1 MRRPRRRRA
10 ETEAV
15 QLVLIVEDDPGI
27 QDVLRFL
34 AEANDMRVVTADTC
48 EVAIREAEL
57 HQPDI
62 AVVDLGLPDRDG
74 IQVIRN
80 MRTWS
85 RAPIIALSARTL
97 EAQRRAAL
105 DAGAD
110 DYVTKPFSA
119 PDLLARMRTLLSR
132 QAPADRSD
140 GAR

>member
-1 MRRPRRRRA
+1 M
-10 ETEAV
+10 
-15 QLVLIVEDDPGI
+15 QLVLIVEDDQGI

-34 AEANDMRVVTADTC
+34 AEANDMQVVTADNC

-57 HQPDI
+57 HRPDI
-62 AVVDLGLPDRDG
+62 VVVDLGLPDRDG
-74 IQVIRN
+74 IHMIKQ

-85 RAPIIALSARTL
+85 RAPIIVLSARTR

-110 DYVTKPFSA
+110 DYVTKPFSV
-119 PDLLARMRTLLSR
+119 PDLLARMRALLAR
-132 QAPADRSD
+132 QTAADQSD

>member
-1 MRRPRRRRA
+1 MAAIFGPWIISAVARASKLRCPWGSRQMRRPRRRRA

-27 QDVLRFL
+27 QDVVRFL
-34 AEANDMRVVTADTC
+34 AEANDMRVVTADSC

-57 HQPDI
+57 HRPDI

-85 RAPIIALSARTL
+85 RVPIIVLSARTL

-110 DYVTKPFSA
+110 D
-119 PDLLARMRTLLSR
+119 
-132 QAPADRSD
+132 
-140 GAR
+140 

>member
-1 MRRPRRRRA
+1 M
-10 ETEAV
+10 

-34 AEANDMRVVTADTC
+34 AEANEMRVVTADNC

-57 HQPDI
+57 HRPDI

-74 IQVIRN
+74 IHMIKQ

-85 RAPIIALSARTL
+85 RAPIIVLSARTR

-105 DAGAD
+105 EAGAD

-119 PDLLARMRTLLSR
+119 PDLLARIRALLSR
-132 QAPADRSD
+132 QAHADRLD
-140 GAR
+140 DR